1 MMADHELGLK
11 GRQFNLC
18 SGSRITERRAQMRSS
33 MTWVLSTLL
42 LLAPTVVVIFPETTY
57 AQYITE
63 GNAILKIGNEI
74 PLLSGIDQFGKERNF
89 ENLKGPNGLVILF
102 YRSADWCPYCKGQ
115 LLSLQR
121 ATARFKEK
129 GIGLVGV
136 SYDSQEILKF
146 FTERH
151 SITYPLIADP
161 KSEII
166 ERFGV
171 LNPTATGFT
180 KGMSYP
186 GFVYVSPDGRVQ
198 ETFFEEDIR
207 TRFTGNNVLTKIFPE
222 LSGVAPKDVPAPH
235 LQLKLSQS
243 DDVVAPGNRVTLVA
257 ELALPPDMHVYAP
270 GVQGY
275 KPVALEINSNSQA
288 TLQPINYPKSKLL
301 LLPAIGE
308 KVPVFE
314 GTFRIAQDVTVSFDK
329 DFSQAV
335 AAGPASG
342 TPLTLDGN
350 LLYQAC
356 DSKICYPPTSV
367 PVSWKVMV
375 LPLNTERAPEEI
387 RHK

>member
-1 MMADHELGLK
+1 MKSSMNWVVSAVLPLVLTVVMCPDVA
-11 GRQFNLC
+11 
-18 SGSRITERRAQMRSS
+18 RAQYKSE
-33 MTWVLSTLL
+33 
-42 LLAPTVVVIFPETTY
+42 ANP
-57 AQYITE
+57 
-63 GNAILKIGNEI
+63 ILTIGKKI
-74 PLLSGIDQFGKERNF
+74 PLLSGTDQFGQERSF
-89 ENLKGPNGLVILF
+89 ENLKGSNGLVILF

-121 ATARFKEK
+121 ATARFKER

-161 KSEII
+161 QSEII

-171 LNPTATGFT
+171 LNPTATGFA

-186 GFVYVSPDGRVQ
+186 GFAYVSADGLVQ
-198 ETFFEEDIR
+198 ETFFEEDFH
-207 TRFTGNNVLTKIFPE
+207 TRFTGNNVLTKSFPE
-222 LSGVAPKDVPAPH
+222 LGGVAPKDVPTPH

-275 KPVALEINSNSQA
+275 KPVALELNSNPNA
-288 TLQPINYPKSKLL
+288 TFQPASYPASKVL

-314 GTFRIAQDVTVSFDK
+314 GKFRIAEDVVVSFDK
-329 DFSQAV
+329 DFSRAV

-342 TPLTLDGN
+342 TPLSVDGN
-350 LLYQAC
+350 LWYQAC
-356 DSKICYPPTSV
+356 DSKICYPPASV
-367 PVSWKVMV
+367 PVSWQITV

>member
-1 MMADHELGLK
+1 MK
-11 GRQFNLC
+11 
-18 SGSRITERRAQMRSS
+18 SS
-33 MTWVLSTLL
+33 IIWVLLGVSLL
-42 LLAPTVVVIFPETTY
+42 TVAVALICPNTAH
-57 AQYITE
+57 AQYKADN
-63 GNAILKIGNEI
+63 NAILEIGNKI
-74 PLLSGIDQFGKERNF
+74 PLLTGTDQFDKSRDF
-89 ENLKGPNGLVILF
+89 KNLKGPNGLVILF

-115 LLSLQR
+115 LLSRQR
-121 ATARFKEK
+121 ATARFKER
-129 GIGLVGV
+129 GIGLLGV
-136 SYDSQEILKF
+136 SYDSQDILKF

-161 KSEII
+161 QSEII

-180 KGMSYP
+180 RGMSYP

-198 ETFFEEDIR
+198 ETFFEEDFH

-257 ELALPPDMHVYAP
+257 ELALPPDLHVYAP

-275 KPVALEINSNSQA
+275 KPVALELNSNPHATFQA
-288 TLQPINYPKSKLL
+288 ASYPESKVL

-314 GTFRIAQDVTVSFDK
+314 GKFRLAEDVVVSFDK

-342 TPLTLDGN
+342 TPLEVDGN

-356 DSKICYPPTSV
+356 DSKICYPPASV
-367 PVSWKVMV
+367 PVSWQISV

>member
-1 MMADHELGLK
+1 MK
-11 GRQFNLC
+11 
-18 SGSRITERRAQMRSS
+18 SS
-33 MTWVLSTLL
+33 MNWVVSAVLPLVLTAVICPDA
-42 LLAPTVVVIFPETTY
+42 AP
-57 AQYITE
+57 AQYKSE
-63 GNAILKIGNEI
+63 ANAILTIGNKI
-74 PLLSGIDQFGKERNF
+74 PLLSGTDQFGQERSF

-161 KSEII
+161 QSEII

-186 GFVYVSPDGRVQ
+186 GFVYVSAEGRVQ
-198 ETFFEEDIR
+198 ETFFEEDYH

-222 LSGVAPKDVPAPH
+222 LGGVAPKDVPAPH

-257 ELALPPDMHVYAP
+257 ELALPPDC
-270 GVQGY
+270 
-275 KPVALEINSNSQA
+275 
-288 TLQPINYPKSKLL
+288 TC
-301 LLPAIGE
+301 
-308 KVPVFE
+308 
-314 GTFRIAQDVTVSFDK
+314 
-329 DFSQAV
+329 
-335 AAGPASG
+335 
-342 TPLTLDGN
+342 TPLGFRDISQ
-350 LLYQAC
+350 LL
-356 DSKICYPPTSV
+356 
-367 PVSWKVMV
+367 W
-375 LPLNTERAPEEI
+375 N
-387 RHK
+387 

>member
-1 MMADHELGLK
+1 MK
-11 GRQFNLC
+11 
-18 SGSRITERRAQMRSS
+18 SS
-33 MTWVLSTLL
+33 IIWVLLGVSLL
-42 LLAPTVVVIFPETTY
+42 TVAVALICPDTAH
-57 AQYITE
+57 AQYKADN
-63 GNAILKIGNEI
+63 NAILQIGSKI
-74 PLLSGIDQFGKERNF
+74 PLLTGIDQFDKSRDF

-121 ATARFKEK
+121 ATGRFKEK

-151 SITYPLIADP
+151 AITYPLIADP

-257 ELALPPDMHVYAP
+257 ELALPPDMHVYSP

-275 KPVALEINSNSQA
+275 KPVALELNSNPNA
-288 TLQPINYPKSKLL
+288 TFQPASYPASKVL

-314 GTFRIAQDVTVSFDK
+314 GKFRIAEDVVVSFDK

-335 AAGPASG
+335 GAGAASG
-342 TPLTLDGN
+342 TPLSVDGN
-350 LLYQAC
+350 LRYQAC
-356 DSKICYPPTSV
+356 DSKICYPPASV
-367 PVSWKVMV
+367 PVSWQISV

>member
-1 MMADHELGLK
+1 MK
-11 GRQFNLC
+11 
-18 SGSRITERRAQMRSS
+18 SS
-33 MTWVLSTLL
+33 IIWVLLGVSLL
-42 LLAPTVVVIFPETTY
+42 IVAVALICPDAAH
-57 AQYITE
+57 AQYKAD
-63 GNAILKIGNEI
+63 NNSILQIGNKI
-74 PLLSGIDQFGKERNF
+74 PLLTGTDQFDKSRDF

-121 ATARFKEK
+121 ATGRFKEK

-151 SITYPLIADP
+151 AITYPLIADP

-198 ETFFEEDIR
+198 ETFFEEDIH

-257 ELALPPDMHVYAP
+257 ELALPTDLHVYAP
-270 GVQGY
+270 GVEGY
-275 KPVALEINSNSQA
+275 KPIALEMNANPRA
-288 TLQPINYPKSKLL
+288 TLHPQTTRSRKYCSCRPSAKKCPCSRANSGSRRTSPSPSTRIFQKLWRPGRR
-301 LLPAIGE
+301 PAR
-308 KVPVFE
+308 P
-314 GTFRIAQDVTVSFDK
+314 
-329 DFSQAV
+329 
-335 AAGPASG
+335 
-342 TPLTLDGN
+342 
-350 LLYQAC
+350 
-356 DSKICYPPTSV
+356 
-367 PVSWKVMV
+367 
-375 LPLNTERAPEEI
+375 
-387 RHK
+387 

>member
-1 MMADHELGLK
+1 MK
-11 GRQFNLC
+11 
-18 SGSRITERRAQMRSS
+18 SS
-33 MTWVLSTLL
+33 MSWLVSAVLPLVL
-42 LLAPTVVVIFPETTY
+42 MTVMCPDTAH
-57 AQYITE
+57 AQYKADN
-63 GNAILKIGNEI
+63 NAILQIGNKI
-74 PLLSGIDQFGKERNF
+74 PLLTGTDQFDKSRDF

-121 ATARFKEK
+121 ATGRFKEK
-129 GIGLVGV
+129 GIGIVGV

-151 SITYPLIADP
+151 AITYPLIADP

-186 GFVYVSPDGRVQ
+186 GFVYVSTDGRVQ

-207 TRFTGNNVLTKIFPE
+207 TRFTGNNVLTRIFPE

-243 DDVVAPGNRVTLVA
+243 DDVVAPGNRVTLVV

-275 KPVALEINSNSQA
+275 KPVALEMNANSRA
-288 TLQPINYPKSKLL
+288 TLQTVSYPKSKLL
-301 LLPAIGE
+301 LLPVVGE

-314 GTFRIAQDVTVSFDK
+314 GKFRIAQDVTVSFDK

-335 AAGPASG
+335 ASGPAS
-342 TPLTLDGN
+342 
-350 LLYQAC
+350 
-356 DSKICYPPTSV
+356 
-367 PVSWKVMV
+367 
-375 LPLNTERAPEEI
+375 
-387 RHK
+387 

>member
-1 MMADHELGLK
+1 MK
-11 GRQFNLC
+11 
-18 SGSRITERRAQMRSS
+18 SS
-33 MTWVLSTLL
+33 IIWVLLGVSLL
-42 LLAPTVVVIFPETTY
+42 TVAVALICPDTAH
-57 AQYITE
+57 AQYKADN
-63 GNAILKIGNEI
+63 NAILQIGNKI
-74 PLLSGIDQFGKERNF
+74 PLLTGTDQFDKSRDF

-121 ATARFKEK
+121 ATGRFKEK

-151 SITYPLIADP
+151 AITYPLIADP

-198 ETFFEEDIR
+198 ETFFEEDIH

-243 DDVVAPGNRVTLVA
+243 DDVAAPGNRVTLVA
-257 ELALPPDMHVYAP
+257 ELALPTDLHVYAP
-270 GVQGY
+270 GVEGY
-275 KPVALEINSNSQA
+275 KPIALEMNANPRA
-288 TLQPINYPKSKLL
+288 TLHPPNYPKSKVL

-314 GTFRIAQDVTVSFDK
+314 GKFRIAQDVTVAFDT
-329 DFSQAV
+329 DFSKAV
-335 AAGPASG
+335 ASGPASG

-367 PVSWKVMV
+367 PVSWQVTV

>member
-1 MMADHELGLK
+1 MK
-11 GRQFNLC
+11 
-18 SGSRITERRAQMRSS
+18 SS
-33 MTWVLSTLL
+33 MSWVLSAVLL
-42 LLAPTVVVIFPETTY
+42 LVLAAAKFPDAAH
-57 AQYITE
+57 AQYKADA
-63 GNAILKIGNEI
+63 NAILRIGNKI
-74 PLLSGIDQFGKERNF
+74 PLLGGTDQFGQERNF

-161 KSEII
+161 QSEII
-166 ERFGV
+166 GRFGV

-186 GFVYVSPDGRVQ
+186 GFVYVSAEGHVE
-198 ETFFEEDIR
+198 ETFFEEDYH

-222 LSGVAPKDVPAPH
+222 LGGVAPKDVPAPH

-275 KPVALEINSNSQA
+275 KPVALELNSNPHA
-288 TLQPINYPKSKLL
+288 TFQPASYPVSKVL

-314 GTFRIAQDVTVSFDK
+314 GKFRIAQDIIVSFEK

-335 AAGPASG
+335 AAGPSSG
-342 TPLTLDGN
+342 TPLKVDGD
-350 LLYQAC
+350 LRYQAC
-356 DSKICYPPTSV
+356 DSKICYPPASV
-367 PVSWKVMV
+367 PVSWQISV

>member
-1 MMADHELGLK
+1 MK
-11 GRQFNLC
+11 
-18 SGSRITERRAQMRSS
+18 SS
-33 MTWVLSTLL
+33 MSWVASAVLPLVL
-42 LLAPTVVVIFPETTY
+42 TVVLCPQAART
-57 AQYITE
+57 QYKSEANSIL
-63 GNAILKIGNEI
+63 AIGKKI
-74 PLLSGIDQFGKERNF
+74 PLLSGSDQFGQERSF

-121 ATARFKEK
+121 ATARFKER

-161 KSEII
+161 QSEII

-186 GFVYVSPDGRVQ
+186 GFVYVSADGRVH
-198 ETFFEEDIR
+198 ETFFEEDYH

-222 LSGVAPKDVPAPH
+222 LGGVAPKDVPAPH

-257 ELALPPDMHVYAP
+257 ELALPPDLHVYAP

-275 KPVALEINSNSQA
+275 KPVALELNSNPHA
-288 TLQPINYPKSKLL
+288 TFQTASYPVSKVL

-314 GTFRIAQDVTVSFDK
+314 GKFRIAQDVVVSFDK

-342 TPLTLDGN
+342 TPLNVDGN
-350 LLYQAC
+350 LRYQAC
-356 DSKICYPPTSV
+356 DSKICYPPVSV
-367 PVSWKVMV
+367 PVSWQITVV
-375 LPLNTERAPEEI
+375 PLNTERAPDEI

>member
-1 MMADHELGLK
+1 MKSL
-11 GRQFNLC
+11 
-18 SGSRITERRAQMRSS
+18 
-33 MTWVLSTLL
+33 LSWMLAAAL
-42 LLAPTVVVIFPETTY
+42 LLALTIGVVPQTAH
-57 AQYITE
+57 AQYKAE
-63 GNAILKIGNEI
+63 SNAILKIGNKI
-74 PLLSGIDQFGKERNF
+74 PLLSGTDQFGKERNF

-121 ATARFKEK
+121 AAARFKEK

-136 SYDSQEILKF
+136 SYDSPEILRF

-151 SITYPLIADP
+151 SITYPLMPDP

-171 LNPTATGFT
+171 LNATATGFT

-186 GFVYVSPDGRVQ
+186 GFVYVSADGRIQ
-198 ETFFEEDIR
+198 ETFFEEDYH

-222 LSGVAPKDVPAPH
+222 LGDAAPKDVPAPH
-235 LQLKLSQS
+235 LKLSLTQS
-243 DDVVAPGNRVTLVA
+243 DDIVSPGNRVTLVA
-257 ELALPPDMHVYAP
+257 ELSLPRDMHVYAP
-270 GVQGY
+270 GVEGY
-275 KPVALEINSNSQA
+275 KPVALEMSQNPHA
-288 TLQPINYPKSKLL
+288 TLQPASYPKSKVL

-314 GTFRIAQDVTVSFDK
+314 GKFRIAQDVTVAFDK

-335 AAGPASG
+335 ASGPASG
-342 TPLTLDGN
+342 TALTLDGN
-350 LLYQAC
+350 LRYQAC

-367 PVSWKVMV
+367 PVSWQITV

>member
-1 MMADHELGLK
+1 
-11 GRQFNLC
+11 
-18 SGSRITERRAQMRSS
+18 MRSS
-33 MTWVLSTLL
+33 LVSVLTVAW
-42 LLAPTVVVIFPETTY
+42 LLALAGIAIFTASAH
-57 AQYITE
+57 AQYRAE
-63 GNAILKIGNEI
+63 ANPILKVGAQI
-74 PLLSGIDQFGKERNF
+74 PLLSGTDQFGKERDF

-121 ATARFKEK
+121 ATPHFKEK

-136 SYDSQEILKF
+136 SYDSQDILKF
-146 FTERH
+146 FTERY
-151 SITYPLIADP
+151 SITYPLLADP

-186 GFVYVSPDGRVQ
+186 GFVYVNPDGRVQ
-198 ETFFEEDIR
+198 ETFFEEDYH
-207 TRFTGNNVLTKIFPE
+207 TRYTGNGVLVKIFPE
-222 LSGVAPKDVPAPH
+222 LATAAAKDVPAPH
-235 LQLKLSQS
+235 LQLKLTQTDEIVS
-243 DDVVAPGNRVTLVA
+243 PGNRVTLIA
-257 ELALPPDMHVYAP
+257 ELSLPKDLHVYAP

-275 KPVALEINSNSQA
+275 KPVVLELDPNPQA
-288 TLQPINYPKSKLL
+288 VLYPAIYPESKVL
-301 LLPAIGE
+301 LLPAIHE

-314 GTFRIAQDVTVSFDK
+314 GKFRITQDVTVSFDK

-342 TPLTLDGN
+342 TALVLKGN
-350 LLYQAC
+350 LQYQAC

-367 PVSWKVMV
+367 PVSWQLNVV
-375 LPLNTERAPEEI
+375 PLNTTRAPEEI

>member
-1 MMADHELGLK
+1 MKSSMSWLVSVVLPLILTVVMYPGAA
-11 GRQFNLC
+11 
-18 SGSRITERRAQMRSS
+18 RAQYKSEAN
-33 MTWVLSTLL
+33 STL
-42 LLAPTVVVIFPETTY
+42 T
-57 AQYITE
+57 
-63 GNAILKIGNEI
+63 IGKRI
-74 PLLSGIDQFGKERNF
+74 PLLSGTDQFGQDRSF

-121 ATARFKEK
+121 ATARFKER

-161 KSEII
+161 QSEII

-186 GFVYVSPDGRVQ
+186 GFVYVSADGRVQ
-198 ETFFEEDIR
+198 ETFFEEDYH

-222 LSGVAPKDVPAPH
+222 LGGVAPKEVSAPH
-235 LQLKLSQS
+235 LQLRLSQS
-243 DDVVAPGNRVTLVA
+243 DDVVAPGNRVTLAA
-257 ELALPPDMHVYAP
+257 ELTLPADLHVYAP

-275 KPVALEINSNSQA
+275 KPVALELNSNPHA
-288 TLQPINYPKSKLL
+288 TFQPASYPVSKVL

-314 GTFRIAQDVTVSFDK
+314 GKFRIAQDVVVSFDK

-342 TPLTLDGN
+342 TPLNVDGN
-350 LLYQAC
+350 LRYQAC
-356 DSKICYPPTSV
+356 DSKICYPPASV
-367 PVSWKVMV
+367 PVSWQITV